1 MWVINLWT
9 CLPLV
14 GSCFHKISI
23 LFFSCWYIGLPAIES
38 FLPERKAV
46 SLLILHT
53 IFKLSRLDWCMVS
66 FYINLLCIH
75 FCVSFF
81 STLHQRSRLVDFI
94 STTLIVFQFE
104 AHVQCTSSMNITK
117 NITIDRRS
125 WGRMCPC
132 LSCFVCWRISLI
144 LMFHIFWSRHSDFLC

>member
-23 LFFSCWYIGLPAIES
+23 LFFSCWSCHVTWP
-38 FLPERKAV
+38 
-46 SLLILHT
+46 LLILHT

-75 FCVSFF
+75 FCLSFF

-94 STTLIVFQFE
+94 STTLIIFQLE